1 MPLLMVGDPAP
12 AFSIPSTVNAAAA
25 LDEMGGCYSLLFFFG
40 SSQIEHVRETLETV
54 FALQTQFEQY
64 NLRFFGISIDANDTH
79 LKEQIEKTTHCSM
92 LWDFQRTVSS
102 QYGVSESL
110 AAEGISGHLRYK
122 LTTFVVDEN
131 LRIRAVLPFE
141 EPVGYVERL
150 LETVETLTTPAA
162 TSPNLATRQA
172 PVLFVPDVC
181 DRDFCQSLIQQ
192 YEQNGGRESG
202 FMQTVGDKLTEVTNP
217 QIKRRKDWVL
227 ADAAV
232 LKSVNDLIW
241 RRVKPEIEKAFQF
254 SITNFE
260 RYVVG
265 CYDESDR
272 GFFKAHRDNTL
283 PGTGHRRFAM
293 TLNLN
298 TEAYDGGHLRFPEYG
313 STLYRPDTG
322 EAVIFSCSLLHEA
335 MPVTQGRR
343 FALLT
348 FFYGDAEAKIRAQDQ
363 QQVLFSG
370 VSMGQISKQ
379 ARSLPGNTASGFQ
392 GDRAKKKKR

>member
-1 MPLLMVGDPAP
+1 MPLLTVGDPAP
-12 AFSIPSTVNAAAA
+12 AFSIPSTMNATAA

-40 SSQIEHVRETLETV
+40 SSQIEHVRETLEAV
-54 FALQTQFEQY
+54 FALQPYFEQR
-64 NLRFFGISIDANDTH
+64 NLRFFGISIDSNDVY
-79 LKEQIEKTTHCSM
+79 LKEQIEKTTHCCM

-122 LTTFVVDEN
+122 LTTFIVDEN
-131 LRIRAVLPFE
+131 LRICAVFPFE
-141 EPVGYVERL
+141 KPVGYVERL
-150 LETVETLTTPAA
+150 LETVETLTAPAQ
-162 TSPNLATRQA
+162 TSTNLATRQA
-172 PVLFVPDVC
+172 PVLFVPDVF
-181 DRDFCQSLIQQ
+181 DRAFCQFLIQQ
-192 YEQNGGRESG
+192 YERNGGRESG

-217 QIKRRKDWVL
+217 QVKRRKDWVL
-227 ADAAV
+227 IDAEI
-232 LKSVNDLIW
+232 LKQVNDLIW

-254 SITNFE
+254 SITNVE

-298 TEAYDGGHLRFPEYG
+298 AEDYDGGHLRFPEYG
-313 STLYRPDTG
+313 STLYRPETG
-322 EAVIFSCSLLHEA
+322 EVIIFSCALLHEA

-348 FFYGDAEAKIRAQDQ
+348 FFYGEADAKIRAHEQ

-370 VSMGQISKQ
+370 ASMGQASKQ
-379 ARSLPGNTASGFQ
+379 ARSRPDNAAFGFQ
-392 GDRAKKKKR
+392 GDRTKKKKR

>member
-1 MPLLMVGDPAP
+1 MPLLTVGDRAP
-12 AFSIPSTVNAAAA
+12 AFSIPSTINAAAA
-25 LDEMGGCYSLLFFFG
+25 LDEIGGHYSLLFFFG
-40 SSQIEHVRETLETV
+40 SSQIEHVGEMLETV
-54 FALQTQFEQY
+54 FALQAQFEQR
-64 NLRFFGISIDANDTH
+64 NLRFFGISIDPNDVR
-79 LKEQIEKTTHCSM
+79 LKGQIEQTTHCCL

-131 LRIRAVLPFE
+131 LRIRAVVPFE
-141 EPVGYVERL
+141 EPLGYVERL
-150 LETVETLTTPAA
+150 LETVETLTAPTNM
-162 TSPNLATRQA
+162 SSNLATRQA

-181 DRDFCQSLIQQ
+181 DRDFCQFLIHQ
-192 YEQNGGRESG
+192 YERNGGRESG

-217 QIKRRKDWVL
+217 QVKRRKDWVL
-227 ADAAV
+227 SDAEI
-232 LKSVNDLIW
+232 LKQVNDLIW

-254 SITNFE
+254 NITNSE

-265 CYDESDR
+265 CYDERDR

-298 TEAYDGGHLRFPEYG
+298 TEAYSGGHLRFPEYG

-322 EAVIFSCSLLHEA
+322 EAIIFSCSLLHEA
-335 MPVTQGRR
+335 MPVTQGHR

-348 FFYGDAEAKIRAQDQ
+348 FFYGEAEAKIRAQEQ
-363 QQVLFSG
+363 QQVLFG
-370 VSMGQISKQ
+370 GASMGQISKP
-379 ARSLPGNTASGFQ
+379 ARSLTGQAAFGFQ

>member
-1 MPLLMVGDPAP
+1 MPLLTVGDPAP
-12 AFSIPSTVNAAAA
+12 AFSVPSSANPRAA

-40 SSQIEHVRETLETV
+40 SSQIEHVREILETV
-54 FALQTQFEQY
+54 FSLQPDFEQRH
-64 NLRFFGISIDANDTH
+64 LRFFGISIDANDIY
-79 LKEQIEKTTHCSM
+79 LKEPIEKTTHCCM
-92 LWDFQRTVSS
+92 LWDFQRLVSS

-141 EPVGYVERL
+141 EPMGYVERL
-150 LETVETLTTPAA
+150 LETVEILTAPAA
-162 TSPNLATRQA
+162 TSSNLATRQA
-172 PVLFVPDVC
+172 PVLFVPNVF
-181 DRDFCQSLIQQ
+181 DRAFCQSLIHQ
-192 YEQNGGRESG
+192 YERNGGRESG

-227 ADAAV
+227 TDAEV

-265 CYDESDR
+265 CYDDRDR

-283 PGTGHRRFAM
+283 PGTEHRRFAM

-313 STLYRPDTG
+313 STLYRPETG

-335 MPVTQGRR
+335 LPVTQGQR

-370 VSMGQISKQ
+370 ASMGQLSKQ
-379 ARSLPGNTASGFQ
+379 GRSLSGSAAFGFQ
-392 GDRAKKKKR
+392 GDLAKKKKR

>member
-1 MPLLMVGDPAP
+1 MPLLTVGDSAP
-12 AFSIPSTVNAAAA
+12 AFSVPSTVNPTAA
-25 LDEMGGCYSLLFFFG
+25 LDEMGGSCSLLFFFG
-40 SSQIEHVRETLETV
+40 SSQIEHVTETLEIV
-54 FALQTQFEQY
+54 FALQTQFEHR
-64 NLRFFGISIDANDTH
+64 NLRFFGISIDPNDLY
-79 LKEQIEKTTHCSM
+79 LKEQIENTTHCGM

-110 AAEGISGHLRYK
+110 AAEGINGHLRYK

-131 LRIRAVLPFE
+131 LRIRAVFPFE
-141 EPVGYVERL
+141 EPTGYVERL
-150 LETVETLTTPAA
+150 LETVETLTAPAN
-162 TSPNLATRQA
+162 TFSNLATRQA
-172 PVLFVPDVC
+172 PVLFVPNVF
-181 DRDFCQSLIQQ
+181 DRDFCQFLIQQ
-192 YEQNGGRESG
+192 YERNGGRESG
-202 FMQTVGDKLTEVTNP
+202 FMQTVGDKLTEVTDP
-217 QIKRRKDWVL
+217 QVKRRKDWVL
-227 ADAAV
+227 ADADV
-232 LKSVNDLIW
+232 LKSVNDLLW

-265 CYDESDR
+265 CYDEGDR

-322 EAVIFSCSLLHEA
+322 EAIIFSCALLHEA

-348 FFYGDAEAKIRAQDQ
+348 FFYGEAEAKLRAQEQ
-363 QQVLFSG
+363 QQVIFG
-370 VSMGQISKQ
+370 GASMGQVSKQ
-379 ARSLPGNTASGFQ
+379 ARSITGNAAFGFQ
-392 GDRAKKKKR
+392 GDRTKKKKR